1 MFIGITQRLTEEKKY
16 KELRET
22 LALEWG
28 NLFSNS
34 ILFKDFLPLALSYE
48 IDFNHYAP
56 YLKAVIL
63 SGGNDLSAFSDD
75 ILSKKRDAYEM
86 KIVEYCLKTDT
97 PLLGI
102 CRGAQMIAYYFNS
115 TLEKLSHH
123 IGDHQVILNDRS
135 SFISNSFHNYAIINL
150 GKNLEILARA
160 KDQSI
165 EAFKHKDKSIFGLM
179 WHIERKN
186 GLNNI
191 EILNEWL
198 KLVKEK
204 K

>member
-28 NLFSNS
+28 DLFSNS
-34 ILFKDFLPLALSYE
+34 ILFKDFIPLALSYG
-48 IDFNHYAP
+48 IDFNHYTP

-86 KIVEYCLKTDT
+86 KIIEYCLKTDT

-123 IGDHQVILNDRS
+123 IGDHQVILNDGS
-135 SFISNSFHNYAIINL
+135 SFICNSFHNYAIINL
-150 GKNLEILARA
+150 GRNLEILARA

-186 GLNNI
+186 GLNNTK
-191 EILNEWL
+191 ILNEWL

>member
-86 KIVEYCLKTDT
+86 KIIEYCLKTDT

-123 IGDHQVILNDRS
+123 IGDHQVILNDGS

-186 GLNNI
+186 GLNNAK
-191 EILNEWL
+191 ILNEWL